1 MRTDITMNASDQMR
15 HQLHCDGN
23 TQEGPLRI
31 DLSNAPHWRANNLI
45 KLWQQLEWSI
55 IHNNS
60 SPIPHLGQWQQ
71 LYSHVSALTPYY
83 ALHPSLSLS
92 KSLLEKYNI
101 PQLALTNKQD
111 MSELKDKLTEYMS
124 ELTNL
129 LNTAEHR
136 AESAN
141 FDRLFRR
148 KRSTVNKWLMH
159 HLLMQGMTIININLY
174 SPYHPNTEIS
184 LSQFSDAFQHTMHTL
199 NNKEPQQRGF
209 NDYLWQLRHDIDI
222 NYYVNMLLAVD
233 PSHPQHITIDK
244 INHQWRAS
252 WQNQPKVP
260 PFIPKPLLIN
270 VHQQASSE
278 SETKNKINDTTQ
290 AFCSQDSIIK
300 LRIAKKLKTYHH
312 STIKNDKPL
321 L

>member
-1 MRTDITMNASDQMR
+1 MRTDISMNNTDQMCHKLR
-15 HQLHCDGN
+15 SDGD
-23 TQEGPLRI
+23 TQGGPLCVK
-31 DLSNAPHWRANNLI
+31 LSNNTYQRASKLI
-45 KLWQQLEWSI
+45 KLWQQLEWSAG
-55 IHNNS
+55 HNNS
-60 SPIPHLGQWQQ
+60 SPIPPLEQWQA
-71 LYSHVSALTPYY
+71 LYHYVTELTPCY
-83 ALHPSLSLS
+83 ALHPSLCLS
-92 KSLLEKYNI
+92 QSLLEKYNI
-101 PQLALTNKQD
+101 PQLALTNKQN
-111 MSELKDKLTEYMS
+111 MCELKNKLSEYMS
-124 ELTNL
+124 ELANS

-136 AESAN
+136 AASAS

-148 KRSTVNKWLMH
+148 KRRTVNKWLTH
-159 HLLMQGMTIININLY
+159 HLFMRGMTIININLY

-184 LSQFSDAFQHTMHTL
+184 LSQFADAFQHTMHAL

-209 NDYLWQLRHDIDI
+209 NGYLWQLRHDTNI

-278 SETKNKINDTTQ
+278 SETKNTINDTTQ

-312 STIKNDKPL
+312 STIKDDKPL

>member
-1 MRTDITMNASDQMR
+1 MRTDITMNATDQMW

-23 TQEGPLRI
+23 TQGGSLRI
-31 DLSNAPHWRANNLI
+31 DLSNVPHWRANNLI

-60 SPIPHLGQWQQ
+60 APIPHLGQWQQ
-71 LYSHVSALTPYY
+71 LYSHVSALTPCY

-101 PQLALTNKQD
+101 PQCSLTNKQD
-111 MSELKDKLTEYMS
+111 MSELKNKLSGYMS

-136 AESAN
+136 AKSAN

-148 KRSTVNKWLMH
+148 KRSAVNKWLTH
-159 HLLMQGMTIININLY
+159 HLLMQGMTIVNINLY
-174 SPYHPNTEIS
+174 SPCHTSTEIS
-184 LSQFSDAFQHTMHTL
+184 LSQFAGAFKHTMHAL
-199 NNKEPQQRGF
+199 NNKAPQQRGF
-209 NDYLWQLRHDIDI
+209 DGYLWQLRYDTNI

-252 WQNQPKVP
+252 WQKRPNIPH
-260 PFIPKPLLIN
+260 FIPKPLPVN
-270 VHQQASSE
+270 VNQRASSE
-278 SETKNKINDTTQ
+278 CAIINQINDITE

-300 LRIAKKLKTYHH
+300 LRITKDLKNYHH
-312 STIKNDKPL
+312 TKC
-321 L
+321 